1 MIGGDAMEK
10 PPIEI
15 LQVAETYA
23 EYAVITHGEKGDSV
37 VECDSR
43 SAAEDMITTTGG
55 ELATRQHYVTEW
67 HG

>member
-1 MIGGDAMEK
+1 MGK
-10 PPIEI
+10 PTIEI

-23 EYAVITHGEKGDSV
+23 EYAVIVHGGDKGDSL

-43 SAAEDMITTTGG
+43 SAAEDLVTTMGS
-55 ELATRQHYVTEW
+55 ELAMRQHYVTEW